1 VRKGVFNSF
10 VEIHLYLKRITDMGR
25 VAQYRHIISLHIS
38 DRQRETLR
46 CLSRRL
52 QMPMSELIRRAID
65 EFIEKYKDC
74 EGETWPR

>member
-1 VRKGVFNSF
+1 
-10 VEIHLYLKRITDMGR
+10 MGR

-74 EGETWPR
+74 EGET